1 MAVYLF
7 HSSISLATASRGIQY
22 DEALKLAR
30 EGHTVFFLYCGGLLT
45 QCFTNMC
52 GDLAKCRLCRNS
64 YRQEKRL
71 WGKKIR
77 FVALSSLVTP
87 EQKKC
92 VLAMSFAYENIDQI
106 KGLEYKGINIGLGA
120 LSNYISVSR
129 NLNPLLDEDFRLFFD
144 ESLRNS
150 VLTILGV
157 EKAIG
162 LYKPDH
168 IMLYNGRMADNRP
181 VWEIAEQKSVPFT
194 VLEAIYG
201 LRYNFKEKYRGSI
214 PHSTQK
220 QTELIY
226 YYWNDP
232 QDSVLKKIELGKSF
246 FERRRN
252 ALYSGDKIYIGNQSA
267 GLLPEDWDR
276 TKHNVVIF
284 NSSEDEFAA
293 LGDEFDKYALFKSQL
308 EGLKYIK
315 GQLAE
320 NVQLKITLRVHPYL
334 MKVNYSYARDLYKL
348 KDERFEVIEADSP
361 VSTYALLDAADTVVV
376 FGSTVGIESVYWGKP
391 TILLAGA
398 SYYELDCC
406 YIPKTREKLI
416 PMLTG
421 KLQPKDQMK
430 AIMYGYYLLNEC
442 REYCSE
448 VDFDWTYWNIKLP
461 GVSKTIELDNWKKLA
476 GSRRLYAIRRWIL
489 SRALFFAYR
498 LMNKPRK
505 RFVLPTKENI

>member
-22 DEALKLAR
+22 DEALKLSG
-30 EGHTVFFLYCGGLLT
+30 EGHTVFFLYCGGLMT

-52 GDLAKCRLCRNS
+52 GDRAKCRLCRNS

-71 WGKKIR
+71 WGKKIK

-92 VLAMSFAYENIDQI
+92 VLAKSFAYENIDQI
-106 KGLEYKGINIGLGA
+106 KKLEYKGINIGFGA
-120 LSNYISVSR
+120 LSNYISGSR
-129 NLNPLLDEDFRLFFD
+129 NLNPLLDDDFRLFFD

-157 EKAIG
+157 EKAVG
-162 LYKPDH
+162 LYQPDH

-181 VWEIAEQKSVPFT
+181 VWEIAEQKSIPFT

-201 LRYNFKEKYRGSI
+201 LRYNFKEKYVGTI
-214 PHSTQK
+214 PHSIRK
-220 QTELIY
+220 QTELIN
-226 YYWNDP
+226 YYWNDL
-232 QDSVLKKIELGKSF
+232 QDSVHKKIELGKSF

-252 ALYSGDKIYIGNQSA
+252 ALYSGDKVYAEKQRI
-267 GLLPEDWDR
+267 GLLPENWDR
-276 TKHNVVIF
+276 SKHNVVIF
-284 NSSEDEFAA
+284 NSSEDENVSV
-293 LGDEFDKYALFKSQL
+293 GDEYDRYALFGSQL

-315 GQLAE
+315 EQLAV
-320 NVQLKITLRVHPYL
+320 NNQLKITLRVHPNL
-334 MKVNYSYARDLYKL
+334 TGINYSYARDLYRL
-348 KDERFEVIEADSP
+348 KDERFDVIEADSP
-361 VSTYALLDAADTVVV
+361 VSTYTLLDAADTVVV
-376 FGSTVGIESVYWGKP
+376 FGSTMGIESVYWGKP

-398 SYYELDCC
+398 IYYELGCC
-406 YIPKTREKLI
+406 YIPQTKEEFALMLSRKLE
-416 PMLTG
+416 
-421 KLQPKDQMK
+421 PKEQIK

-448 VDFDWTYWNIKLP
+448 VDFDWKYWNIRLP

-476 GSRRLYAIRRWIL
+476 GSRRLYAIKRWFL
-489 SRALFFAYR
+489 SRFLFFTYR
-498 LMNKPRK
+498 LAGRPSE
-505 RFVLPTKENI
+505 RFVLPVKENV